1 MNKKNNNTIPDRIL
15 RAGNGDY
22 NLTKAADRKRLK
34 KVVVDLVRDSDRL
47 AEHDIANWR
56 YACQRAIDI
65 DYPNRQLLY
74 DIYNDVD
81 LDLHLSG
88 GIGQVNGFVKARSF
102 KLTDDKGDTDPEAAK
117 YFNRTWFKDLL
128 DYILESVYWG
138 HSLIELGNI
147 IRDENGNLTFDRV
160 NLIPRKHVVPEYHRI
175 TKIAGDDWRNGIDYH
190 EKPYS
195 MFLIEAGKP
204 DSLGLFR
211 KAAMQTIPK
220 KYALAFWD
228 TFAEMFGIPIRIAKT
243 SSRDPKDK
251 AQLENMM
258 DRMSFKAWGVFDDLT
273 DIELVESSKGDAF
286 NVYDQRVERANSE
299 LSKLILQQT
308 MTIDDGSS
316 YSQSNTHYKVFQN
329 LIEAHCDMIRDIINN
344 QLLPKMVAFGFPVN
358 GLEFNWDDPVDYTPE
373 QQVAFET
380 MILNNFE
387 VDGSYF
393 EDKYGIKVG
402 ERLNQGLSLP
412 ALKEKNIKP
421 GDGFFD

>member
-1 MNKKNNNTIPDRIL
+1 
-15 RAGNGDY
+15 
-22 NLTKAADRKRLK
+22 
-34 KVVVDLVRDSDRL
+34 
-47 AEHDIANWR
+47 
-56 YACQRAIDI
+56 
-65 DYPNRQLLY
+65 
-74 DIYNDVD
+74 
-81 LDLHLSG
+81 
-88 GIGQVNGFVKARSF
+88 
-102 KLTDDKGDTDPEAAK
+102 
-117 YFNRTWFKDLL
+117 
-128 DYILESVYWG
+128 
-138 HSLIELGNI
+138 
-147 IRDENGNLTFDRV
+147 
-160 NLIPRKHVVPEYHRI
+160 
-175 TKIAGDDWRNGIDYH
+175 
-190 EKPYS
+190 

-251 AQLENMM
+251 VQLENMM
-258 DRMSFKAWGVFDDLT
+258 DKMSFKAWGVFDDLT

-344 QLLPKMVAFGFPVN
+344 QLLPKMVAFGFPVK
-358 GLEFNWDDPVDYTPE
+358 GLEFDWDDPIDYTPE

-402 ERLNQGLSLP
+402 ERLNQGISLP
-412 ALKEKNIKP
+412 ALQSKNIKP